1 MSELKVCRYG
11 EGGVGLLWTK
21 SFIISI
27 EVVGGKL
34 RGIIEERGRSLS
46 AWIRFGKLSLRC
58 LLEGVESFCRDEV
71 LVRWCNSWEEGGRK
85 FKLERRSNGTLRFL
99 FCSVITKEG
108 KRFSLIFPEG
118 RSLSAENQE
127 IKQRSGVG
135 DEVER

>member
-1 MSELKVCRYG
+1 MSGCSGLKVLCSFCR
-11 EGGVGLLWTK
+11 GG
-21 SFIISI
+21 
-27 EVVGGKL
+27 GGKL

-46 AWIRFGKLSLRC
+46 AWIRFGELSLRC

-71 LVRWCNSWEEGGRK
+71 LVRWCNSWEESGRK
-85 FKLERRSNGTLRFL
+85 FKLERRSNETRRFL